1 MLAEGRTARSPVPAW
16 LVLALLVAL
25 VGLSVVSPPARAVN
39 PTWVTNANS
48 TRSVTWRMD
57 DPSGIA
63 LDQVE
68 LSAGQAVLPWQSQ
81 NLSWTQAN
89 QFRQNGTLDS
99 RMTANASGLGLRS
112 NWTNTVTNPTF
123 SAGAPWQYAN
133 GSSGNVTAEWN
144 TSAGA
149 GEINASWE
157 GDQVLWESMDSVAA
171 HWTGSGALVV
181 QNTTVPAPKQGS
193 GSMAIDVATGGAMTV
208 GAVNSSLSTLNWSEY
223 DRMVLWIY
231 LNTTISAS
239 FNVTAHAGLTG
250 PLVTTTAQALTP
262 ARGWQEVTV
271 DLNQLGG
278 AATRSNLVQVVLRF
292 SAPSPFASG
301 TWFNIDDVRLGTA
314 RVFDEAGAVS
324 QAISKANETTPLAGS
339 GRLSFDWRLT
349 PAGNVSVTTA
359 TVALG
364 SWLSTLG
371 SGSSGTWQSF
381 SADVSAATAAAGA
394 YTLQFSLRVG
404 VNTTGSYDVGF
415 LVDNVTLVFP
425 QMANATYTSNVLTMG
440 QASQYL
446 SLAWSGSTPASTTVQ
461 VGVRTGNSSV
471 PTPAEWSHWQTV
483 STPGVTA
490 LTRPGAMHFQVQ
502 IQLNT
507 TNASSSPVIQTLS
520 LATRH
525 RASSGTVTADIFT
538 ATSFLWWRT
547 FAVNE
552 TLPPN
557 TTISFVI
564 GNGQSGTP
572 VQPGANLTAYAG
584 GPNLTWQAALVTTD
598 GLATPALMNVTLVYD
613 FQGGPAHVVVRD
625 GQRELG
631 SNDTIQLTTGESVS
645 LMAAVY
651 DSGNHLLPA
660 AVYPVAWQV
669 DNSSGGSVASNGTY
683 VAGKPGT
690 WHIIATVI
698 GTNVYASVRV
708 NVTASSGST
717 SLPATLWDYWPAF
730 LVLAAGVV
738 GFSLYEL
745 VVRRMFAIDDVF
757 LIAKDG
763 RLIIHNTRRMRADRD
778 EDILS
783 GMLTAIMAFLRDS
796 DPEENGEFKQF
807 EVGGKTTLLERGEH
821 VYLTAIYSGRVP
833 GWARKDLHRFML
845 DLEYRFGDAFAS
857 WTGSPE
863 DLHGLKDYMQRFVSH
878 VRYHSGSSG
887 PSVES

>member
-1 MLAEGRTARSPVPAW
+1 MLAEGRTAPSPVLARV
-16 LVLALLVAL
+16 VLALLIAL
-25 VGLSVVSPPARAVN
+25 VCFSVVSLPARAVN
-39 PTWVTNANS
+39 PTWVTNANA
-48 TRSVTWRMD
+48 TRSVTWRLD
-57 DPSGIA
+57 DPSGLA
-63 LDQVE
+63 LDQVD
-68 LSAGQAVLPWQSQ
+68 LSGGQAVLPWLTQ
-81 NLSWTQAN
+81 NLSWTQAS

-99 RMTANASGLGLRS
+99 QMTANASGLGLRG
-112 NWTNTVTNPTF
+112 NWTNTVANPTF
-123 SAGAPWQYAN
+123 SASAPWQYAN
-133 GSSGNVTAEWN
+133 GSSRNVTAEWN
-144 TSAGA
+144 TSVGA

-157 GDQVLWESMDSVAA
+157 GDQVLWESMDNVAA
-171 HWTGSGALVV
+171 HWTGSGALIV
-181 QNTTVPAPKQGS
+181 QNTTVPVPKQGS
-193 GSMAIDVATGGAMTV
+193 GSMAIDVATGGATTV
-208 GAVNSSLSTLNWSEY
+208 GAVNSSLSSLNWSEY

-231 LNTTISAS
+231 LNTTVSAS

-262 ARGWQEVTV
+262 VRGWQELTV
-271 DLNQLGG
+271 DLSQLGD
-278 AATRSNLVQVVLRF
+278 ATTRSDLVQVVLRF
-292 SAPSPFASG
+292 TAPTPFASG
-301 TWFNIDDVRLGTA
+301 TWFVVDDVRLGTA
-314 RVFDEAGAVS
+314 RVFDETGAVS
-324 QAISKANETTPLAGS
+324 QTISKANETTPLAGS

-349 PAGNVSVTTA
+349 PAGNLSATTA

-364 SWLSTLG
+364 SWLSNLA
-371 SGSSGTWQSF
+371 SGSFGTWHPF
-381 SADVSAATAAAGA
+381 SADVSAATAAAGS
-394 YTLQFSLRVG
+394 YLLEFSLRVG
-404 VNTTGSYDVGF
+404 VNATGPYDVDF
-415 LVDNVTLVFP
+415 LVDNVTLAFP
-425 QMANATYTSNVLTMG
+425 QIANATYTSTVLSMG

-446 SLAWSGSTPASTTVQ
+446 SFAWSGFTPVSTAIQ

-471 PTPAEWSHWQTV
+471 PTSAEWSSWQTV
-483 STPGVTA
+483 SAPGETA
-490 LTRPGAMHFQVQ
+490 ITRPGALHFQVQ
-502 IQLNT
+502 VQLNT
-507 TNASSSPVIQTLS
+507 TNASSSPVLQTFS

-525 RASSGTVTADIFT
+525 RASSGIVTADIFT

-547 FAVNE
+547 FTVNE
-552 TLPPN
+552 VLPLN

-584 GPNLTWQAALVTTD
+584 GPNLTWQATLVTAD
-598 GLATPALMNVTLVYD
+598 GLATPSLFNVTFVYD
-613 FQGGPAHVVVRD
+613 FQGGPAYVVVRD

-631 SNDTIQLTTGESVS
+631 SNDTIQLATGESVS

-651 DSGNHLLPA
+651 DSGNHLLPG

-683 VAGKPGT
+683 VAGKPGN

-717 SLPATLWDYWPAF
+717 SLPSSLWDFWPAF

-738 GFSLYEL
+738 GFSVYE
-745 VVRRMFAIDDVF
+745 VVIRRMFAIDDVF

-807 EVGGKTTLLERGEH
+807 AVGGKTTLLERGEH

-863 DLHGLKDYMQRFVSH
+863 DLHGLKDFMQRFVSH
-878 VRYHSGSSG
+878 VRYHSGSGG
-887 PSVES
+887 PGVET